1 MTTTERHDSRHRR
14 PIAGA
19 LVMITMI
26 ATVAAAAISPETFTT
41 GLAIA
46 VKALYA
52 LVEGIAAER

>member
-1 MTTTERHDSRHRR
+1 
-14 PIAGA
+14 
-19 LVMITMI
+19 MITMI